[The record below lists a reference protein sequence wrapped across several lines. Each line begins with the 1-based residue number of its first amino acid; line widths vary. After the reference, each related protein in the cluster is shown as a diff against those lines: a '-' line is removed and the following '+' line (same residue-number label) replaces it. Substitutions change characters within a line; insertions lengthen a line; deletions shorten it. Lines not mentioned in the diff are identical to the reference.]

1 MHENRE
7 TCGASVQQ
15 TDRSAKAESRTADV
29 YALQESDRC
38 IVPMKLLNIEGNPS
52 TEAAEG
58 RRRPKENDAQSNTS
72 PTQSGERVSKDWAA
86 CAGWRRRGKESGSRL
101 CCIM

>member
-7 TCGASVQQ
+7 TCSAPVDQAG
-15 TDRSAKAESRTADV
+15 RSAKAQSRTADV

-38 IVPMKLLNIEGNPS
+38 VLPLMQPNNGSQLS
-52 TEAAEG
+52 AEAAEG

-72 PTQSGERVSKDWAA
+72 PTQRGEAVSQA
-86 CAGWRRRGKESGSRL
+86 CAERRGKGRKSSSLL

>member
-1 MHENRE
+1 MYENRE
-7 TCGASVQQ
+7 TCSAPVKQTGRSV
-15 TDRSAKAESRTADV
+15 KAQSRTADV

-38 IVPMKLLNIEGNPS
+38 VLPVKQPNNGSQLS

-72 PTQSGERVSKDWAA
+72 PTQSGKAVSQ
-86 CAGWRRRGKESGSRL
+86 GLSGLETGRGFTLPG
-101 CCIM
+101 